1 MNKTDFFQRY
11 GRQLV
16 KVNEDDPETG
26 DYQLFA
32 PEESNRANEYMKAG
46 YTIASI
52 YEDADGTERVEL
64 DNDAGTSFHKIGY
77 LVLTNKI

>member
-1 MNKTDFFQRY
+1 MNKTDFFQKH
-11 GRQLV
+11 GHQLV
-16 KVNEDDPETG
+16 KVNNDDAETG

-46 YTIASI
+46 YMIASI
-52 YEDADGTERVEL
+52 YEDTDGTERVAL

>member
-1 MNKTDFFQRY
+1 MNKTDFFIKH
-11 GRQLV
+11 GHQLV
-16 KVNEDDPETG
+16 KVNNDDAETG

-46 YTIASI
+46 YMIASI
-52 YEDADGTERVEL
+52 YEDTDGTERVAL

>member
-1 MNKTDFFQRY
+1 MDKTEFFKRY

-16 KVNEDDPETG
+16 KVNKDDPETG

-32 PEESNRANEYMKAG
+32 PEESSRANGYLKAG
-46 YTIASI
+46 YMIASI
-52 YEDADGTERVEL
+52 FEDADGSERVEL